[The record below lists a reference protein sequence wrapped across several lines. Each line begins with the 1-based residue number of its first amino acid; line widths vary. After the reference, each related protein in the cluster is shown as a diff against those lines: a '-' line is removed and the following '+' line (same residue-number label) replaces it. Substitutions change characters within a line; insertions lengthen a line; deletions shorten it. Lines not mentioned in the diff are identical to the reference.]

1 VIILDTNV
9 ISQGMRPRPDANV
22 QAWID
27 GQRPGDLFLCTP
39 VLAELFYGIERLPAG
54 ARRSHLEQVILRTEA
69 TFGDRILVVDRAAAV
84 EYGKLVGHRDRMGR
98 ATSTMDGLIA
108 AIATAHHATLAT
120 RDMEGFSGLGIEL
133 VNPFEFT
140 GA

>member
-1 VIILDTNV
+1 MIILDTNV
-9 ISQGMRPRPDANV
+9 ISEGIRPRPDANV

-27 GQRPGDLFLCTP
+27 AQRQETLFLCTP

-69 TFGDRILVVDRAAAV
+69 TFADRVLAVDRAVAL
-84 EYGKLVGHRDRMGR
+84 EYGKLVGQRDRLGR

-108 AIATAHHATLAT
+108 AIARAHGATLAT
-120 RDMEGFSGLGIEL
+120 RDIHGFNDLGIEL
-133 VNPFEFT
+133 VNPFEFS
-140 GA
+140 GE